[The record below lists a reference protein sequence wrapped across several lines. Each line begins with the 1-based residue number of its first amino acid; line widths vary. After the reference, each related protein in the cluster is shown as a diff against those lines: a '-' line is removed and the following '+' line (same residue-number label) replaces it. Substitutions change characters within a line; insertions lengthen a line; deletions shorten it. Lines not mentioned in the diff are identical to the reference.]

1 MAIRVIILMKPSR
14 CFFLSRYNQQVTTYI
29 LLYKGIAL
37 LVKTITIENNNM
49 HGEKERLDYITITS
63 AYFSRNAMVLKGNTM
78 LLESLKVVK
87 IKVTQPNTRTGILSV
102 KLMFLVTLNQLPSVQ
117 SFNRFRQNQ
126 KQAVVYYVI

>member
-14 CFFLSRYNQQVTTYI
+14 CFFSIEIQSTSND

-37 LVKTITIENNNM
+37 LVKTITIENNIM

-63 AYFSRNAMVLKGNTM
+63 AYFSSNAMVLKSITM

-87 IKVTQPNTRTGILSV
+87 FKVTQPNTRTGILSV